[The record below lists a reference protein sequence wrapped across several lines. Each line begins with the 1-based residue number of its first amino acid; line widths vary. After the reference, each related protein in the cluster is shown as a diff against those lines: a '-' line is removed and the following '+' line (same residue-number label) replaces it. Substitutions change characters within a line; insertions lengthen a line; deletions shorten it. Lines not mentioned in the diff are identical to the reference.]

1 MEPWALVLSA
11 QLLAVYVAV
20 YVVYV
25 LKEQGCTLRLR
36 YGYATVFQT
45 VAVGRS
51 PSLPKN
57 FSVDTL
63 CKMQA

>member
-1 MEPWALVLSA
+1 LAGILLVGGRLYFLSA
-11 QLLAVYVAV
+11 L
-20 YVVYV
+20 
-25 LKEQGCTLRLR
+25 QGCTLRLR